1 MPNLPNQDSICL
13 GIVGLG
19 YVGLPLAVEFG
30 KQLPVIGY
38 DSDVRRVEQIKA
50 GQDATRE
57 LSSEDLSEAR
67 LLRLTS
73 SPDGLKAC
81 NVMII
86 AVPTP
91 VDDNRLPDLTS
102 LMAATE
108 AVASALMRGGV
119 VIYESTVYPGVVD
132 ELCAPLLARLSG
144 LTLNEDFFVGYSPER
159 INPGDKQHRL
169 PDIRK
174 ITAGSTPEAADFV
187 DALYRRIIVA
197 GTWKTA
203 SIRIAEAAK
212 IVENTQRDVNIALMN
227 EFALAFNR
235 IGLDTTEVLEAAGTK
250 WNFLPFR
257 PGLVGG
263 HCVGVDAWYFAH
275 CAHRAGHTAR
285 LVQQAREI
293 NDSIARHVVGEVL
306 RLMAYKS
313 IALAGARILVLGFS
327 FKEACPDMRN
337 SQVHELVRELM
348 RCNAQV
354 DIHDPWVSA
363 QRMQSD
369 YGLSPLNCDPTA
381 GSYDALVLAVAHPE
395 YVAWGA
401 TRLHALGKPVH
412 VLYDVKSV
420 LPADESDG
428 RL

>member
-50 GQDATRE
+50 KQDTTRE

-102 LMAATE
+102 LTAATE
-108 AVASALMRGGV
+108 TVANALMRGGV

-187 DALYRRIIVA
+187 DALYCRIIVA

-227 EFALAFNR
+227 EFALVFNR
-235 IGLDTTEVLEAAGTK
+235 MGLDTSEVLEAAGTK

-275 CAHRAGHTAR
+275 CAQRAGHPAR